1 LASANAGPTTK
12 LPLGLRQALE
22 SGDCVLFLGAGIGG
36 HYTRPDGKP
45 APDAK
50 GLVEDLIQHFKLGI
64 PPTDLARVASLVEI
78 REKDRAKLDDFVT
91 KSLQKLEPNEHVK
104 WLTSF
109 RWRAI
114 YTTNYDMGLERAYQ
128 LNSHPLQ
135 TPVPISV
142 TSNLIYTDS
151 HVSVPVFHLH
161 GTPFPPCASHMVLT
175 QADYTKYQD
184 QREMVWARLK
194 DDFATSVVLYIGYS
208 GRDPNWQL
216 IIEEVARE
224 FSPSKPSTSYRID
237 PYADPI
243 DAEIHKE
250 TRRVETLV
258 MDLPQFHSLVDAEI
272 GDYRPQAD
280 TANKYKN
287 KIPHHLRED
296 FDKNP
301 AAMLRLLDSWI
312 YVNGEPTS
320 GDPNVKQFLLGS
332 VPNWPLIA
340 QGHRFVRDIE
350 EDLWTWTTDFIT
362 DSKAKSTSVLV
373 TGAAGY
379 GITTILMDLALKIV
393 AAANGPVFMLK
404 EGAQVNEGDVA
415 YAATLFSDVPAYFII
430 DQAREH
436 AADIHTALTEQ
447 RRTDYNCLFIM
458 GERRNEWLAGRLFKP
473 GETFEIEPL
482 SDGEINR
489 LLDFLGAENA
499 LGELKELDRAYQ
511 FSIVKNKH
519 EKQLLVTMRE
529 ATAGAG
535 VGFDAII
542 ESEYLGIDPGKAGSL
557 AKQMYS
563 LVCCF
568 YQHGVVIRDRVC
580 ESVLNVELQ
589 KLYAEIGPSLEGLID
604 EIEIRIGS
612 GEYTLRARHRI
623 IAEIVWKKCGTHEL
637 REQLLQKA
645 IEKLNFTFR
654 LDKDAFDLF
663 IRSDEIVDTFRT
675 LEGKTKFFETATRKD
690 PGNVFVLQH
699 FARMLL
705 RAEKYTLA
713 LNEIDAAIAKDRT
726 KSIRSLRHT
735 RGLILAALAVTE
747 PNTDIARKWLLQSE
761 KEFQFCMMLKE
772 RDQYGHSGLADLY
785 LHWSRRPKI
794 SVEEANEYLQKAE
807 GVVADG
813 LKVVSER
820 TSLLII
826 SAEIQKELGN
836 KPAQLA
842 KLREEVANNSAS
854 KVGRYLLG
862 RMLRTEGNPQK
873 AMEVLEPV
881 IRTDFNNVEAYLEYT
896 RAMLDAGE
904 PISKCAATLGQCK
917 LDGESE
923 PAFVGLYGGL
933 LYVDEKYGEANALWD
948 KAKDQGFGDD
958 EVRRPQYRP
967 MDPNDLKKRR
977 RFEGVVQLAKPSFLL
992 LQRDI
997 GPVIL
1002 AKSTQIDG
1010 KPLNKG
1016 DKVSF
1021 ELIFS
1026 VKGAFADHLK
1036 MM

>member
-1 LASANAGPTTK
+1 MK

-22 SGDCVLFLGAGIGG
+22 TGDCVLFLGAGIGC
-36 HYTRPDGKP
+36 HYSRPDGKP

-50 GLVEDLIQHFKLGI
+50 GLVEDLIKHFKLGI
-64 PPTDLARVASLVEI
+64 APTDLARVASLVEI
-78 REKDRAKLDDFVT
+78 RKNRAYLDEFVT
-91 KSLQKLEPNEHVK
+91 KSLQKLEPDDHIK
-104 WLTSF
+104 WLTTF

-114 YTTNYDMGLERAYQ
+114 YTTNYDMGFERAYQ

-142 TSNLIYTDS
+142 TANLIYTDT
-151 HVSVPVFHLH
+151 HVDVPVFHLH
-161 GTPFPPCASHMVLT
+161 GTPFPPCASNMVLT
-175 QADYTKYQD
+175 QSDYTKYQD
-184 QREMVWARLK
+184 QRSMVWARLK
-194 DDFATSVVLYIGYS
+194 NDFATSVVLYIGYS
-208 GRDPNWQL
+208 GRDQNWQL
-216 IIEEVARE
+216 ILEEVARE
-224 FSPSKPSTSYRID
+224 FSPSKSPTSYRID

-258 MDLPQFHSLVDAEI
+258 MDLPQFHALVDEEI

-287 KIPHHLRED
+287 SVPHHLRED

-312 YVNGEPTS
+312 YVNGEQTS
-320 GDPNVKQFLLGS
+320 GEPNTKHFLLGS
-332 VPNWPLIA
+332 VPNWSLIG
-340 QGHRFVRDIE
+340 QGRRFVRDIE

-379 GITTILMDLALKIV
+379 GITTILMGLALKIV
-393 AAANGPVFMLK
+393 ESANGPVFMLK

-415 YAATLFSDVPAYFII
+415 YAATLFPEVPSYFII

-436 AADIHTALTEQ
+436 AADIFSSLSQ
-447 RRTDYNCLFIM
+447 QKKTDYNCLFVL
-458 GERRNEWLAGRLFKP
+458 GERRNEWLSSKLFQA

-489 LLDFLGAENA
+489 LLDYLTAENA
-499 LGELKELDRAYQ
+499 LGELRELDRGFQ

-519 EKQLLVTMRE
+519 EKQLLVAMRE

-542 ESEYLGIDPGKAGSL
+542 ESEFFGIDPGKAGSL
-557 AKQMYS
+557 AKQMYL

-568 YQHGVVIRDRVC
+568 YQHGILIRDRVC

-589 KLYAEIGPSLEGLID
+589 DLYKEIGPSLEGLID
-604 EIEIRIGS
+604 ELEIRVAS
-612 GEYTLRARHRI
+612 GEYALRARHRI
-623 IAEIVWKKCGTHEL
+623 IAEIVWKKCGSHEL
-637 REQLLQKA
+637 REQTLQKA

-675 LEGKTKFFETATRKD
+675 LEGKTKFFETAARKD

-705 RAEKYTLA
+705 RSDKYMLA
-713 LNEIDAAIAKDRT
+713 LNEIDNAITKDKT

-735 RGLILAALAVTE
+735 RGLILAALAITE
-747 PNTDIARKWLLQSE
+747 PSADIARKWLLQSE
-761 KEFQFCMMLKE
+761 TEFQYCMTLKE
-772 RDQYGHSGLADLY
+772 RDSYGHSGLADLY
-785 LHWSRRPKI
+785 LRWARRPQI

-807 GVVADG
+807 GVVVDG

-820 TSLLII
+820 TSLLIV
-826 SAEIQKELGN
+826 SADIQKELGN

-842 KLREEVANNSAS
+842 KLREAVISDSAS
-854 KVGRYLLG
+854 SIGRYLLG
-862 RMLRTEGNPQK
+862 RMLRTEGNSKK

-881 IRTDFNNVEAYLEYT
+881 IRTDFKHVRAYLEYT

-917 LDGESE
+917 LDGEME

-933 LYVDEKYGEANALWD
+933 LYMDDKYAEAKTLWD
-948 KAKDQGFGDD
+948 RAKDQRFSD
-958 EVRRPQYRP
+958 EEMTRRQYRP
-967 MDPNDLKKRR
+967 MDPADLKKRR
-977 RFEGVVQLAKPSFLL
+977 RFEGIVQFTKPNFVLI
-992 LQRDI
+992 QRET

-1010 KPLNKG
+1010 RPLNKG
-1016 DKVSF
+1016 DKVTF
-1021 ELIFS
+1021 ELSFS
-1026 VKGAFADHLK
+1026 IKGAFAENLQL
-1036 MM
+1036 M